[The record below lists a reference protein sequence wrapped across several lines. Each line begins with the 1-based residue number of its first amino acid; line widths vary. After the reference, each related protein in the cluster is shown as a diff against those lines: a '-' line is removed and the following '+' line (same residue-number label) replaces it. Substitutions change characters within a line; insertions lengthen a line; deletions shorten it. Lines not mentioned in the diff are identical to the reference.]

1 MKSSPWTM
9 NRVDVVIRRMCN
21 MNDLKV
27 YVDVIVSFRN
37 NGVMFSRQ
45 ITWEDGHKY
54 VIEWFSDIRPA
65 AAAKAGGQ
73 GELHGVN

>member
-1 MKSSPWTM
+1 MKSSPWAM
-9 NRVDVVIRRMCN
+9 NRVDVVIRRRCN

-37 NGVMFSRQ
+37 DGVMLPRQ

-54 VIEWFSDIRPA
+54 EINRVSDIRPA
-65 AAAKAGGQ
+65 AAAKAGG
-73 GELHGVN
+73 